1 VDDPDMSLQSTA
13 ALVSSPLHVG
23 SGDGSSLEEMPHSPA
38 FRCLMRLSFRSH
50 FVISRSLCCTLRAA
64 RRLSAIAL
72 FRLKITSSKRGAL
85 AGTRCA
91 HFSCENKKRA
101 SQPSLEVHEKT
112 NSKPRKPRSTKSLL
126 EEATTYNFLG
136 PLVGENRE
144 KSRRRPRIGRLL
156 NRMRHATLD
165 LVRRREDQRSH
176 SPRLG
181 SSVDRHL
188 AETERPSPERH
199 NFSGV
204 LLPDDGRQRD
214 PRLLGGAPTPPS
226 AP

>member
-1 VDDPDMSLQSTA
+1 
-13 ALVSSPLHVG
+13 
-23 SGDGSSLEEMPHSPA
+23 
-38 FRCLMRLSFRSH
+38 
-50 FVISRSLCCTLRAA
+50 
-64 RRLSAIAL
+64 L

-214 PRLLGGAPTPPS
+214 PGSSEVLQHRPVLLEHFLLLSLQGAMGPVRPRLPDGILGECR
-226 AP
+226 